1 MMLGATDSHGCL
13 RSALLIVV
21 LEMALAS
28 AGCASAGASGGNA
41 SESASAGAVT
51 GEALRQ
57 VSARDTYEALK
68 QLRPIWLLPRGRSS
82 LVYYLAGRP
91 VVYLSGVPH
100 GAVSSLRGIEVGD
113 VRRIEFMNAI
123 DAGIRYGPG
132 HSGGIIMVE
141 LR

>member
-1 MMLGATDSHGCL
+1 MLAGTDSHGCL
-13 RSALLIVV
+13 RSALLIIL

-28 AGCASAGASGGNA
+28 AGCASPGTSGGNA
-41 SESASAGAVT
+41 SGSAFPSGAVT
-51 GEALRQ
+51 GEELRQ

-91 VVYLSGVPH
+91 VVYLYGIPH
-100 GAVSSLRGIEVGD
+100 GAVNSLRGIEVND
-113 VRRIEFMNAI
+113 VRRIDFMNAI
-123 DAGIRYGPG
+123 DAGIRYGTG
-132 HSGGIIMVE
+132 HSGGIILVD